1 MSLKLSALGLAAA
14 ALTLAACQSPQQP
27 VPPNTLVAL
36 KVAAAP
42 NMNAGAADPVWAK
55 AQPVAMT
62 LTDGVNFAGG
72 KGETQGQIKAVY
84 TADTMYMLVNTP
96 TPRIPSAAA
105 PTRSRPTA
113 PGNS

>member
-14 ALTLAACQSPQQP
+14 ALTLAACQSPQQT

-55 AQPVAMT
+55 AQPVK
-62 LTDGVNFAGG
+62 FSRCP
-72 KGETQGQIKAVY
+72 
-84 TADTMYMLVNTP
+84 TASTSP
-96 TPRIPSAAA
+96 AARARPRG
-105 PTRSRPTA
+105 RSRPST
-113 PGNS
+113 PPT